1 MRAPIGLRL
10 RNRRKSLGI
19 SQAELAR
26 RIGISASYLN
36 LIEANKRDVGGALL
50 QKIAAALG
58 LDVGELSGEREQR
71 LIQTLE
77 EALADPLF
85 ARSGIG
91 PSDARD
97 LVAQQPAA
105 SRALSQLYG
114 AHLELV
120 QSYETLAHRL
130 RADPLFAQLLHQILN
145 HVTAVRS
152 SSEIL
157 RDFDD
162 LEVGEQR
169 QFVHTITREAQAIS
183 DVSETLIGQFDE
195 TSDTRRMATPAREV
209 DDFIIASD
217 NHFPALE
224 EQAAHLIARIGEN
237 GWIKRSAFE
246 GALAQQF
253 DVSMAERETVPNE
266 AGQYGFEA
274 RQGVMWFHPATPAA
288 TRRFQLARLYAEL
301 TSNDLIEAEIS
312 DARLTTSAARALA
325 FRALSSYLAGA
336 MLLPYGR
343 FLQAAKSARYD
354 VDRLA
359 HQFAASFEQAAHR
372 LVTLKRKGEE
382 GLPFGFLRSDPAGRL
397 TKHFPLPGLLL
408 PSTGHACPL
417 WAIYTAFSQ
426 PGRLVRQ
433 MVQFPDG
440 SRYLFIAKTVAKRA
454 TEYHQPPPV
463 SSVLLATNVLHAD
476 QTVYAQGLTLDAP
489 IADLPVGPACRLCT
503 RRGCAH
509 RQEEALDLTGMET
522 GLRTPLVPRS
532 FAKDA
537 SSPPASSARQG
548 DATRD
553 RLPMS
558 GKRD

>member
-19 SQAELAR
+19 SQAALAR

-85 ARSGIG
+85 AQTGMS
-91 PSDARD
+91 PAHARD
-97 LVAQQPAA
+97 LVAQQPLAA
-105 SRALSQLYG
+105 RALTQLYA
-114 AHLELV
+114 AHLELA

-145 HVTAVRS
+145 HVTALRS

-157 RDFDD
+157 NEVDD
-162 LEVGEQR
+162 LEPEQKHS
-169 QFVHTITREAQAIS
+169 FVHIIGREARAIS
-183 DVSETLIGQFDE
+183 DVSETLIAQFDE
-195 TSDTRRMATPAREV
+195 TSDTRRLTTPAREV
-209 DDFIIASD
+209 DDLIMANG
-217 NHFPALE
+217 NHFAALE
-224 EQAAHLIARIGEN
+224 DEAGRLSARLSEK
-237 GWIKRSAFE
+237 GWIKRR
-246 GALAQQF
+246 ALEDALLQEF
-253 DVSMAERETVPNE
+253 GVTTAEQETAPNE

-274 RQGVMWFHPATPAA
+274 RRRVMWFHPATPSA

-301 TSNDLIEAEIS
+301 VSADVIEAQLAK
-312 DARLTTSAARALA
+312 ARLSSRAARALA
-325 FRALSSYLAGA
+325 FRALASYLAGA
-336 MLLPYGR
+336 TLLPYR
-343 FLQAAKSARYD
+343 PFLAAAQTARYD

-372 LVTLKRKGEE
+372 IVTLKRPGDE

-417 WAIYTAFSQ
+417 WAIYAAFSQ

-433 MVQFPDG
+433 IVRFPDG
-440 SRYLFIAKTVAKRA
+440 GRYLFVAKTVSKRA
-454 TEYHQPPPV
+454 TQYHQPPPV

-476 QTVYAQGLTLDAP
+476 QTVYAQGLALDEP
-489 IADLPVGPACRLCT
+489 GADLPVGPACRLCT

-509 RQEEALDLTGMET
+509 RQEEALDLTGIET
-522 GLRTPLVPRS
+522 GLRAPLVPRA
-532 FAKDA
+532 FAQ
-537 SSPPASSARQG
+537 PQTGPAPQAKK
-548 DATRD
+548 AE
-553 RLPMS
+553 RLPDP
-558 GKRD
+558 GKKD